1 MSEIC
6 IGGMV
11 LETNMSEILVHVDAQ
26 TKLEKSETSP
36 TSAIKVSMEGYS
48 IYIVDL
54 CTCRDV
60 PTLVGGGYLPPLRPS
75 SLYCALNNK

>member
-1 MSEIC
+1 
-6 IGGMV
+6 
-11 LETNMSEILVHVDAQ
+11 MSEILVHVDAQ

-60 PTLVGGGYLPPLRPS
+60 PTLPTTS
-75 SLYCALNNK
+75 